1 MNLIDLSQFNIIP
14 LYDTVWHAKISDE
27 EYFSSK
33 YSKYISNS
41 KLKLIDSEEGGDP
54 EKYKIGLKSS
64 FNPSF
69 LLGSCVH
76 QLILQPEAFTL
87 YPKCGKPSAKQG
99 YCIDFVKIFRKQGF
113 SIKESIDKA
122 RQKAD
127 YYKSTDL
134 DKMISKFI
142 TKDNISYYL
151 NTKDF
156 DDSIIL
162 LCDSDWE
169 IVNKCVN
176 SVKKNTHIQKKL
188 HPRDEFGIE
197 LPSFNEDA
205 FFMDFKITYKDKEII
220 LPFKMKA
227 DNWTVDIDNKR
238 VVLNDLKTTRHWCSK
253 FMETSWFDFHYYRQ
267 MYVYSLILSGYC
279 RKKYGYDKT
288 WTIENNMLVV
298 ETDTDHKSD
307 MFNVPRSELIRG
319 MNDFNRL
326 ISEVAYYE
334 IFGYEEQVE
343 FI

>member
-1 MNLIDLSQFNIIP
+1 M
-14 LYDTVWHAKISDE
+14 
-27 EYFSSK
+27 
-33 YSKYISNS
+33 
-41 KLKLIDSEEGGDP
+41 
-54 EKYKIGLKSS
+54 
-64 FNPSF
+64 
-69 LLGSCVH
+69 H

-253 FMETSWFDFHYYRQ
+253 FMETS
-267 MYVYSLILSGYC
+267 
-279 RKKYGYDKT
+279 
-288 WTIENNMLVV
+288 
-298 ETDTDHKSD
+298 
-307 MFNVPRSELIRG
+307 
-319 MNDFNRL
+319 
-326 ISEVAYYE
+326 
-334 IFGYEEQVE
+334 
-343 FI
+343 